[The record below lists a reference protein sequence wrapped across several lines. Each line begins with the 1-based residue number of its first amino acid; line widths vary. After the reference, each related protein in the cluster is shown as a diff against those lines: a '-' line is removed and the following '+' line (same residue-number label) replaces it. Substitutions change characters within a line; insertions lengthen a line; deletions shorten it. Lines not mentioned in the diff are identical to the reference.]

1 VISFYAGVIENK
13 GAFIKIISSTNE
25 DTFNKYGFK
34 NLKIISYQGTCYLLS
49 TFGRASGGAGDPDL
63 LKIILVN
70 NNANSDNPTN
80 NPDWILR
87 DNPAA
92 DWLSNGPVP
101 PETKMPWT
109 VGPYP
114 VPTLPP
120 ALVTVSLLQ
129 NDGQPYGVSTQPEY
143 FQNNIVLDI
152 SANILAGESGTG
164 TVDICGGLYVDR
176 EANFNMDVHVRSN
189 VDVSG
194 GLTVDSSGT
203 FGGDLFAANTPMI
216 EYIRYDNN
224 NFNSNTTSP
233 SITGSW
239 QTIAQI
245 YPISPLSAQV
255 DTRASYAIFEIVDRS
270 NNDTN
275 YNFQDNITCIISYAT
290 GECMLDVLSSNPTGN
305 TSGVSQIGYIG
316 NIRLQCGKHSLGG
329 GSLPSANL
337 QIKRF
342 CDEPGAGTTDVRV
355 RMYHNFQPILMP
367 REFTPFVL
375 TSTSL
380 SLTNI
385 TNTEFDVLNY
395 ASGFKSSTTKRHYID
410 KSTIVDL
417 VMAGDINMAFNN
429 IVNANIISRGNSFA
443 LPRIELGASE
453 INLFINENTTNAKII
468 LGDDNTP
475 TKQIYMRVNPDVT
488 LDMNSI
494 EISNVSKISSTQ
506 TIDLSAN
513 NIIIGAVSDIT
524 IDASNIDLSANTYNI
539 DIRDGDMKIQQD
551 ISTNEIWIKNIGGSG
566 YVTQRQNDAGLPNAG
581 GWPSSGSSAGN
592 NTIIK
597 AGRWVDM
604 GGLAPVNM
612 FTLPGTSPWN
622 QMSDSNSVIQDGRSL
637 IGMNLRSTYKYFL
650 KREAQGNLNMGTNK
664 ISVPELDFTTK
675 TPTEADTLFNSVGD
689 VGFVKDPSG
698 GLVQYNNAQ
707 LNMVN
712 SNITRYSFSAVGF
725 ITGTTACGLSQG
737 GTVSTWSQNPS
748 STYGVG
754 GVGYSAPSLTQSGTS
769 IIFNAGSVGFG
780 LASGWIE
787 WKNSFVV
794 EPGDVTLNTLTNI
807 SKKFYEMPQSNSIGH
822 IVGGAFYGAS
832 GGGSTS
838 ACIQFGSTMNT
849 ATGYVTF
856 RLAGSGSGFAS
867 NTGCDFLTIT
877 KSNSFNGGR
886 VSIKNSFRN
895 STYVELPNEV
905 SIDVIVRVY
914 QSINLFQQ
922 GKITLS
928 NAGCHFDFMI
938 NHLLNL

>member
-1 VISFYAGVIENK
+1 
-13 GAFIKIISSTNE
+13 
-25 DTFNKYGFK
+25 
-34 NLKIISYQGTCYLLS
+34 
-49 TFGRASGGAGDPDL
+49 RASGGAGDPDL

-109 VGPYP
+109 VGSPSYP

-143 FQNNIVLDI
+143 FQNNIVLDT
-152 SANILAGESGTG
+152 SANILAGENGTG
-164 TVDICGGLYVDR
+164 TVDICGNLYVDR
-176 EANFNMDVHVRSN
+176 DASFNMGVYCRTS
-189 VDVSG
+189 VDISG

-203 FGGDLFAANTPMI
+203 FGGNLFAANTPMI

-255 DTRASYAIFEIVDRS
+255 DTRAAYAIFEIVDRS

-275 YNFQDNITCIISYAT
+275 YKFQDNITCMISYVT
-290 GECMLDVLSSNPTGN
+290 EECALTILSSNPTGN
-305 TSGVSQIGYIG
+305 TTGVSQIGYIG

-337 QIKRF
+337 QIRRF

-385 TNTEFDVLNY
+385 INTEFDVLNY

-443 LPRIELGASE
+443 LPRIVLGASE

-475 TKQIYMRVNPDVT
+475 SKQIYMRVNPDVT

-612 FTLPGTSPWN
+612 FTLPSGSPWN

-650 KREAQGNLNMGTNK
+650 KREAQGNLIMGTNK
-664 ISVPELDFTTK
+664 IFVPELDFYTK
-675 TPTEADTLFNSVGD
+675 TPTEADSLFTSVGD
-689 VGFVKDPSG
+689 VGFVNDPSG
-698 GLVQYNNAQ
+698 GLVQFNNSQ

-712 SNITRYSFSAVGF
+712 SDITRYSFSAVGYV
-725 ITGTTACGLSQG
+725 TGVTRCGLSG
-737 GTVSTWSQNPS
+737 GGSTIGWTVNPA
-748 STYGVG
+748 STYGNG
-754 GVGYSAPSLTQSGTS
+754 GIGYSPPSLTNSGTD
-769 IIFNAGSVGFG
+769 IIFDAGRVGSGF
-780 LASGWIE
+780 ASGWIE
-787 WKNSFVV
+787 WKSSSFV
-794 EPGDVTLNTLTNI
+794 EPGDVSNHQI
-807 SKKFYEMPQSNSIGH
+807 SNVTKKFYEMPQTSSKGH
-822 IVGGAFYGAS
+822 IIGGAVYSTVAPGIGLGAF
-832 GGGSTS
+832 
-838 ACIQFGSTMNT
+838 QFDPSMN
-849 ATGYVTF
+849 ANNGYITF